1 MDDMNKEQLT
11 LKLLMEYSGN
21 MEDALVKKI
30 LQDLESVLREQVAQ
44 EIETAIKDAQIRKSQ
59 AGLGNLTS
67 QGDVYWRDGMKE
79 AVAIARGKSA

>member
-1 MDDMNKEQLT
+1 MDKEQLT
-11 LKLLMEYSGN
+11 VQLLMEYAGN

-44 EIETAIKDAQIRKSQ
+44 EIETAIKDAQIRKYQ
-59 AGLGNLTS
+59 AGLGDFTS